1 MDHLQHYV
9 RQHRTKEEQEEEE
22 MKHLNKRL
30 LIYQVAEKDWEAN
43 ESQVKAGRTVATS
56 MDLKKEIQ
64 QAAAEALEAQQQPK
78 PPAGLPPSQPVMH
91 RQQISRRGTR
101 TRKEP
106 SSLKEHVH

>member
-1 MDHLQHYV
+1 
-9 RQHRTKEEQEEEE
+9 
-22 MKHLNKRL
+22 
-30 LIYQVAEKDWEAN
+30 
-43 ESQVKAGRTVATS
+43 

-91 RQQISRRGTR
+91 RQQISRQGTQ

-106 SSLKEHVH
+106 PALRNMYTNCNTRESPRGQGDTQHWMGQPRVGPQQEPNKQAQTHVAALAELF